1 MPILKTLSKA
11 TREKERFAIPK
22 SVQDAIPIRRIW
34 PDGIFQVGNRF
45 SKSFSFTDINYAI
58 AGKDDKTTMF
68 LDYSELLNA
77 LDSGAFAKI
86 TIHNRRVNK
95 KEFERSLLLPM
106 KGDSLDP
113 FRLEYNEMLISK
125 VTGTNNSV
133 VQDRC
138 LTISVAKRTVEEARA
153 YFARVGTDIV
163 THLAQ
168 LSSVGQELDD
178 SARLRIF
185 RDFFRGDEPDAFA
198 FDLKEHMR
206 KGHSFKDWF
215 CPDSLE
221 FQKDHFR
228 INDRWGRVLY
238 LQNYA
243 SYIKDSMVS
252 ELCDLNRSLMLS
264 IDILPV
270 PTDEAVRE
278 IQNKLLGVE
287 TNAANWQRKQNAAQ
301 NYSAVLPYDMEQQRQ
316 ETKEML
322 DDLTNRDQRMMLGL
336 VTLVHLADSREQLD
350 SDTETLLTVTR
361 KNLCQ
366 MGVLRWQQQD
376 GLDTVLPYGLR
387 KIQALRTLT
396 TESTAVLIPFRAQEI
411 LQSGGIYYGQN
422 AVSKNLIVA
431 DRRKLLNGNSF
442 RLGVSGSGKSFSA
455 KEEIVS
461 IALSTEDD
469 ILILDPESE
478 FGHLTKAL
486 GGEVVRVSASSG
498 THINA
503 LDMDKAYGDERSPLI
518 EKSEFVLSLF
528 EQLIGVGGISAREKS
543 ILDRCTY
550 DVYQEYIANGYQGQP
565 PTLQDLYRSLL
576 KQPEPEARGLALSS
590 ELFITGS
597 LNTFA
602 KPTNVNTRA
611 RIIAYDIREL
621 GEQLMPIG
629 MLVTLDAIFN
639 RVIQN
644 WKKGKTTWVFADE
657 FYLLFRYQYS
667 ADFFYKLWKR
677 IRKYNGLV
685 TGLTQNVEE
694 LLCSDTARLML
705 ANSEFLILLNQS
717 KTDRDELASLLNISE
732 TQLGYITNVAAGCG
746 LIRCAGNI
754 VPFENSFPRNTR
766 LYQLMTTK
774 PDEVLRKL
782 IKQRPPA
789 SVGPEGAARCI

>member
-1 MPILKTLSKA
+1 MPIIKTLLKA
-11 TREKERFAIPK
+11 TKLEKEKFKIPK
-22 SVQDAIPIRRIW
+22 SVQDAIPIQRIW
-34 PDGIFQVGNRF
+34 PDGIFQVGSRF
-45 SKSFSFTDINYAI
+45 SKTFFFTDINYSI
-58 AGKDDKTTMF
+58 ASKEDKTAMF
-68 LDYSELLNA
+68 IDYSELLNA
-77 LDSGAFAKI
+77 LDSGASAKI
-86 TIHNRRVNK
+86 TINNRKINK
-95 KEFERSLLLPM
+95 AEFEKSLLLPM
-106 KGDSLDP
+106 KEDGLNH
-113 FRLEYNEMLISK
+113 FRKEYNEMLLSK

-133 VQDRC
+133 VQDRYI
-138 LTISVAKRTVEEARA
+138 TITVAKKTIDEART
-153 YFARVGTDIV
+153 YFARVGTDLI
-163 THLAQ
+163 THLSQ
-168 LSSVGQELDD
+168 LSSIGRELDAA
-178 SARLRIF
+178 ARLQIF
-185 RDFFRGDEPDAFA
+185 RDFFKGGEPAAFA
-198 FDLKEHMR
+198 FDLKEHMK
-206 KGHSFKDWF
+206 KGHSFKDWL
-215 CPDSLE
+215 CPDSME

-228 INDRWGRVLY
+228 LNDRWGRVLY
-238 LQNYA
+238 LQGYA
-243 SYIKDSMVS
+243 SYIKDSMIA
-252 ELCDLNRSLMLS
+252 ELCDMDRSLMLS
-264 IDILPV
+264 IDILTV

-287 TNAANWQRKQNAAQ
+287 TNAANWQRKQNAA
-301 NYSAVLPYDMEQQRQ
+301 NNFSAVLPYDMEQQRK

-322 DDLTNRDQRMMLGL
+322 DDLTNRDQRMMFGL
-336 VTLVHLADSREQLD
+336 VTLVHLADTKEQLD
-350 SDTETLLTVTR
+350 SDTETLLTTAR
-361 KNLCQ
+361 KHLCQ
-366 MGVLRWQQQD
+366 MSVLRWQQKD
-376 GLDTVLPYGLR
+376 GLDTALPYGLR
-387 KIQALRTLT
+387 RIQALRTLT

-411 LQSGGIYYGQN
+411 LQNGGIYYGQN
-422 AVSKNLIVA
+422 AVSKNMIVA

-461 IALSTEDD
+461 IALSTNDD

-478 FGHLTKAL
+478 FGFLVEAL
-486 GGEVVRVSASSG
+486 GGEVIRVSASSD
-498 THINA
+498 THLNA
-503 LDMDKAYGDERSPLI
+503 MDMDKAYGDERNPLI
-518 EKSEFVLSLF
+518 EKSEFILSLF
-528 EQLIGVGGISAREKS
+528 EQLVGAGNVSAKEKS

-550 DVYQEYIANGYQGQP
+550 DVYREYVANNYEGEP
-565 PTLQDLYRSLL
+565 PTLKDLYHSLL

-602 KPTNVNTRA
+602 QRTNVDTKA

-657 FYLLFRYQYS
+657 FYLLFRYEYS

-694 LLCSDTARLML
+694 LLRSDTARLML

-717 KTDRDELASLLNISE
+717 ATDRDELAGLLHISE
-732 TQLGYITNVAAGCG
+732 NQLGYITNVAAGCG

-754 VPFENSFPRNTR
+754 VPFENSFPRSTR

-774 PDEVLRKL
+774 PDEALRG
-782 IKQRPPA
+782 
-789 SVGPEGAARCI
+789 V